1 MRSFFLTLFSL
12 VCFAGIGQVDQFQ
25 QDIIDYLNA
34 KGTETSYNEYYDDM
48 FKSLKKNFENSEVPQ
63 SVWADLKK
71 DKAKSLDEIIS
82 FLSFAYR
89 KQFTHAEIKGMK
101 EFYQTKAGQKFI
113 GGNSGALSKRE
124 DQAVT
129 NYFESSAGQKEADVI
144 PLMKEDIKEIEG
156 HWRRDLF
163 AAKMKQLL
171 MLGYVPEQ

>member
-12 VCFAGIGQVDQFQ
+12 VCFTATAQVDQYQ

-34 KGTETSYNEYYDDM
+34 KGTENSYSEYYDDM

-63 SVWADLKK
+63 SVWTDLKK
-71 DKAKSLDEIIS
+71 DKAKSMEEIIS

-89 KQFTHAEIKGMK
+89 KQFTHEEIKEMK
-101 EFYQTKAGQKFI
+101 AFYLTKAGQKFI
-113 GGNSGALSKRE
+113 GGNSGSLSKRE
-124 DQAVT
+124 DKVVT
-129 NYFESSAGQKEADVI
+129 SYFESSAGMKEAEMI
-144 PLMKEDIKEIEG
+144 PVMEEDIKEIEG